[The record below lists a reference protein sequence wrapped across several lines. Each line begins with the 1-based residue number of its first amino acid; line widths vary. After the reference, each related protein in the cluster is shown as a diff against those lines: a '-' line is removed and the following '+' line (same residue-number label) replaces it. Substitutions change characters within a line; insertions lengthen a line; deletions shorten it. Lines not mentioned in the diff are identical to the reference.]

1 MIKPI
6 SFAFLLLSIS
16 SQIFAQK
23 LDSSDSTLIKKY
35 WDKIQISSVTSK
47 SGNLYVNINNYLE
60 LMFPANEIVPFE
72 VVLKTNNGSIQIHNN
87 RFVTI
92 PDFIGNS
99 YIKIYI
105 INKNNDTLL
114 IGRKKFTVLGI
125 PDPCLILGRT
135 VIYEQSVIS
144 RKLLMGRDTLKLY
157 FTDDLPESSQ
167 WYHIDYFNSGYTYG
181 GAYIYEDNKGPVF
194 SKKSLE
200 VIKNQLPG
208 QELVIKV
215 VAVSPNAKHFRIMPI
230 VRFKML

>member
-6 SFAFLLLSIS
+6 SFAFFLLLIS
-16 SQIFAQK
+16 FQVFAQK
-23 LDSSDSTLIKKY
+23 LDSSDSILIKKY

-60 LMFPANEIVPFE
+60 LMFPANEIVPFK
-72 VVLKTNNGSIQIHNN
+72 VVLKTNNGSIQIYNN

-105 INKNNDTLL
+105 ININNDTLL
-114 IGRKKFTVLGI
+114 VGKKKLTVLGI
-125 PDPCLILGRT
+125 PDPCLMFGHT
-135 VIYEQSVIS
+135 MIYEQSVIS
-144 RKLLMGRDTLKLY
+144 RKLLLGSDTLKLY

-181 GAYIYEDNKGPVF
+181 GAYFYEDNKGPVF

-200 VIKNQLPG
+200 IIKKQLPG

-215 VAVSPNAKHFRIMPI
+215 VAVSPSAKHFRIMPI

>member
-6 SFAFLLLSIS
+6 SFAFFLLLIS
-16 SQIFAQK
+16 FQVFAQK
-23 LDSSDSTLIKKY
+23 LDSSDSILIKKY

-60 LMFPANEIVPFE
+60 LMFPANEIVPFK
-72 VVLKTNNGSIQIHNN
+72 VVLKTNNGSIQIYNN

-105 INKNNDTLL
+105 ININNDTLL
-114 IGRKKFTVLGI
+114 VGKKKLTVLGI
-125 PDPCLILGRT
+125 PDPCLMLGHT
-135 VIYEQSVIS
+135 MIYEQSVIS
-144 RKLLMGRDTLKLY
+144 RKLLLGSDTLKLY

-181 GAYIYEDNKGPVF
+181 GAYFYEDNKGPVF

-200 VIKNQLPG
+200 IIKKQLPG

-215 VAVSPNAKHFRIMPI
+215 VAISPSAKHFRIMPI